1 MLGIRLSR
9 LPISAKIFCTLYLL
23 GIGCGAVAA
32 MAQAA
37 TAVGLT
43 PADVQAS
50 FAREMPMT
58 SLGPMSGHGRHQSA
72 EKEINLGDI
81 SSAAKVW
88 IRTPLLIQT
97 SHTHLFGQTLIA
109 GLLGLIFLFASLR
122 EGTKAL
128 IVAMPFVGT
137 LIDIGGMWLTRFVWP
152 PLSVLVIIGGSLFA
166 LGYVLVTFIS
176 LWQLWL
182 TKEARA

>member
-1 MLGIRLSR
+1 MNGIYLSR
-9 LPISAKIFCTLYLL
+9 LPWSGKVFCTLYLL
-23 GIGCGAVAA
+23 GIGCGALAA
-32 MAQAA
+32 FTQAA
-37 TAVGLT
+37 TAIGLS

-50 FAREMPMT
+50 LAPAMPMT
-58 SLGPMSGHGRHQSA
+58 HMSAGQMMG
-72 EKEINLGDI
+72 EKEITLGDV
-81 SSAAKVW
+81 SAAAKVW

>member
-1 MLGIRLSR
+1 MNGIQLSR
-9 LPISAKIFCTLYLL
+9 LPLSGRIFCTLFLL
-23 GIGCGAVAA
+23 GIGCGALAA
-32 MAQAA
+32 FAQAS
-37 TAVGLT
+37 TAVGVS
-43 PADVQAS
+43 PAAVQAS
-50 FAREMPMT
+50 LARDLPMT
-58 SLGPMSGHGRHQSA
+58 GMHHGEPSG
-72 EKEINLGDI
+72 EKEIDLGEI
-81 SSAAKVW
+81 SSEARMT